1 MKFYKLDS
9 KAMEI
14 VQTKIAE
21 MKDEDIDKMD
31 SLDGSS
37 PVSVNPT
44 PTAN

>member
-1 MKFYKLDS
+1 
-9 KAMEI
+9 MEI

-31 SLDGSS
+31 SFGGSS